1 MNGKGFDLDG
11 TYIIATTAFVAHGGD
26 TYYRF
31 AEAGHESF
39 RSTGY
44 TVYEALR
51 YYLEDECEGV
61 IPDAYAQSQNRIT
74 VK

>member
-1 MNGKGFDLDG
+1 VNGKGFDLDG

-26 TYYRF
+26 TYYCF
-31 AEAGHESF
+31 AEAAQKSY

-44 TVYEALR
+44 LVLEALQ

-61 IPDAYAQSQNRIT
+61 IPDAYAQPQNRIT